1 MLITLGRGGSSCQ
14 LAICFSTL
22 SKLFSLPFRSL
33 KRRRRFAFLP
43 NVMAPTRVP
52 LSEIWNLLT
61 RCLVKF
67 FMRLKLP
74 LLSSM
79 TSPRSMSQAVGR
91 QKRSK
96 RNKRI
101 SCVTFLKRGQ
111 GVGARKNRRRE
122 GFRRRERRGREV
134 ELLKGWEMEEIEG
147 KNATILNISQSKKG
161 EGEQTKRK
169 RGRSGDA
176 RYGRRKVWIP
186 PPS

>member
-1 MLITLGRGGSSCQ
+1 M
-14 LAICFSTL
+14 
-22 SKLFSLPFRSL
+22 
-33 KRRRRFAFLP
+33 
-43 NVMAPTRVP
+43 
-52 LSEIWNLLT
+52 
-61 RCLVKF
+61 KF

-74 LLSSM
+74 LVSSM

-134 ELLKGWEMEEIEG
+134 EVLKGWEMEEIEG

-169 RGRSGDA
+169 RGRSGGA
-176 RYGRRKVWIP
+176 R
-186 PPS
+186 